1 MGKVNPEAMKDWRDG
16 DVVYAQDYKREREIL
31 RTAINDNFDRLIKR
45 FVVKNASGQTKTTA
59 NLDTALNYLQFQEG
73 ANVILDMDASTA
85 TLKISVSYG
94 SGSVPTAALA
104 DGSVTTVKV
113 ANSAITEIKIANGAV
128 TTNKLADGA
137 VTTEKIADNAVNT
150 AKIANNSVT
159 EQKIAN
165 NAVTSGKIADQ
176 SVTASKLA
184 NNSVTTRA
192 VADRSIT
199 EAKIQQG
206 ALDNRYY
213 TKPETNALLNQKTD
227 VFGDHKGTW
236 QGLRVEDIDP
246 EGFDAARITAIERQL
261 NEDQIRSAELSRGL
275 QVIEADQTTPLQLKK
290 LEGRTV
296 VNLVP
301 TFDSGAWN
309 IPNNA
314 YVDSPNKATLYIV
327 DPSDNSTILL
337 DSVSVKPSTTYTI
350 SMDTNARYY
359 VRDIDNNVP
368 LFSLESSH
376 GQKYKTFTTASN
388 TTRVAI
394 HLSNHILGTGIYTFE
409 NVMLNEGSEPQE
421 YVDGIKNLS
430 GMYIKRYGKNLLPP
444 LYQWEKVYANSVIGD
459 PLKVVEPYK
468 LVHIRETDFVEW
480 LTYRFPVNPGQT
492 YTASVFVEG
501 TEEARLTL
509 NAFDKDDNRILNLSR
524 IGGDYLTVTANI
536 PEGAVYAM
544 VYLYGGTVEKNPVTF
559 YNPML
564 NYGSEPLPFEPQ
576 NNDYLYAD
584 VELASSANGSVAD
597 VLEYRDGRY
606 WKTRWYESVTLN
618 SDWPWF
624 RVNRTLAGYKQVAI
638 SAGNLTPPTVPTV
651 ATVVKYNGLI
661 VPVGPA
667 EAVSE
672 VFGMAKDGYFRLNI
686 PNADSGWGDSYTPT
700 SDEVKAYFNG
710 WYMLE
715 DGKPRSEG
723 YNGTGTKVWYPITR
737 KDASKYPWDSS
748 LAVIGSVP
756 TKISQTAISDGWQ
769 PYKLQYQLAEPIIE
783 DVTDKVEGS
792 ISLHTGDNLV
802 EMGEAVVVREK
813 NTPAF
818 IASQQRWYINNYND
832 SFTDNPLKYRLKE
845 FVKIY
850 RNGVEDLEWQI
861 QNEPNYSYGRSR
873 AFISSESFNQNSIY
887 EVTYIAESWSKSSY
901 IQTVN
906 VEYVTNI
913 TTALDRTIQ
922 KVTDLETRVSEIPK
936 IYAKKHHNPLII
948 TPTLINGWSTSASQP
963 VIYYKDQFGY
973 VYIEGYIYN
982 ANVTDQM
989 AFVLIEGYRPSRP
1002 IFLGSVSADSKGHAV
1017 AQIDPSGIVYI
1028 ELYGGAESTVL
1039 ALRYKVNN

>member
-128 TTNKLADGA
+128 TTNKLANGA
-137 VTTEKIADNAVNT
+137 VTTGKIADNAVNT

-165 NAVTSGKIADQ
+165 NSITSDKIVDQ

-275 QVIEADQTTPLQLKK
+275 QVVETDQTAPLQLKK

-301 TFDSGAWN
+301 TFDSGAWS

-327 DPSDNSTILL
+327 DPSDHSTILL
-337 DSVSVKPSTTYTI
+337 GSVSVKPSTTYTI

-430 GMYIKRYGKNLLPP
+430 GTYIKRYGKNLLPP
-444 LYQWEKVYANSVIGD
+444 LYQWEKVYNNNVIGD

-468 LVHIRETDFVEW
+468 LVHIRETDLAEW

-492 YTASVFVEG
+492 YTVSVFVEG
-501 TEEARLTL
+501 SEEARLVL
-509 NAFDKDDNRILNLSR
+509 NAFDKDDNQILNLSR
-524 IGGDYLTVTANI
+524 IGGDYLTVTAII
-536 PEGAVYAM
+536 PEGAVYAR
-544 VYLYGGTVEKNPVTF
+544 VYLYGGVVEKNPVTF

-576 NNDYLYAD
+576 NNDYIIVD
-584 VELASSANGSVAD
+584 TELMSNPDGSNPET
-597 VLEYRDGRY
+597 LEYRDGRY
-606 WKTRWYESVTLN
+606 WKTKKYERVVLDGSL
-618 SDWPWF
+618 DWEFDTAYPISK
-624 RVNRTLAGYKQVAI
+624 RLLVRNVAKYG
-638 SAGNLTPPTVPTV
+638 SATSTNTGGSL
-651 ATVVKYNGLI
+651 VKYNGKILTGVSTFRDGLGDLYGFTNASGRKDMLI
-661 VPVGPA
+661 T
-667 EAVSE
+667 VS
-672 VFGMAKDGYFRLNI
+672 NT
-686 PNADSGWGDSYTPT
+686 DSGWGDNYTPT
-700 SDEVKAYFNG
+700 PAEIKAYFNG
-710 WYMLE
+710 WRMCKAG
-715 DGKPRSEG
+715 DRTQP
-723 YNGTGTKVWYPITR
+723 YNGSGDKMWY
-737 KDASKYPWDSS
+737 
-748 LAVIGSVP
+748 
-756 TKISQTAISDGWQ
+756 KISVSNSSITPILPTDTYPEWK
-769 PYKLQYQLAEPIIE
+769 PYQMQYTLEKERYE
-783 DVTDKVEGS
+783 DITNSIEGS
-792 ISLHTGDNLV
+792 ITLQEGINV
-802 EMGEAVVVREK
+802 IEVGEGVVVREK
-813 NTPAF
+813 NTPVF
-818 IASQQRWYINNYND
+818 RVSHQRWYINNYND
-832 SFTDNPLKYRLKE
+832 TFTDNPLKHRLKE

-861 QNEPNYSYGRSR
+861 QNAPNLSYGRRR
-873 AFISSESFNQNSIY
+873 AFISSGSFNQNSIY
-887 EVTYIAESWSKSSY
+887 EVTYIAEPWSKSSY

-913 TTALDRTIQ
+913 KTALDRTIQ

-1017 AQIDPSGIVYI
+1017 AQIDPSGRVYI

>member
-213 TKPETNALLNQKTD
+213 TKPETNSLLNQKTD

-246 EGFDAARITAIERQL
+246 EGFNAARITALEKKL
-261 NEDQIRSAELSRGL
+261 NDVDVRDLTITNRLSVIHTDQA
-275 QVIEADQTTPLQLKK
+275 TPLHLNKVK
-290 LEGRTV
+290 GRTV
-296 VNLVP
+296 VNLAP
-301 TFDSGAWN
+301 TFYSVLWRFH
-309 IPNNA
+309 NNVVVNA
-314 YVDSPNKATLYIV
+314 PNKITLNAT
-327 DPSDNSTILL
+327 DNHQE
-337 DSVSVKPSTTYTI
+337 SVLQPIPVKSSTTYTI
-350 SMDTNARYY
+350 SVSTNGRYY
-359 VRDIDNNVP
+359 VRDLTNDTPFFTHTDSDGNR
-368 LFSLESSH
+368 
-376 GQKYKTFTTASN
+376 YMTFTTANN
-388 TTRVAI
+388 TTEVSIR
-394 HLSNHILGTGIYTFE
+394 LSNHTLGEGTYTFE
-409 NVMLNEGSEPQE
+409 NIMLNEGSEPQE

-430 GMYIKRYGKNLLPP
+430 GTYIKRYGKNLLPP

-756 TKISQTAISDGWQ
+756 TEISQTAISDGWQ

-802 EMGEAVVVREK
+802 EMGEAVVVREMS
-813 NTPAF
+813 NPAK
-818 IASQQRWYINNYND
+818 IGTTGYYINAKQDVSTKLSYNTRSIIQVYKNSTIFKSAIIQRYED
-832 SFTDNPLKYRLKE
+832 LDNPYAYGLSRVWIKPE
-845 FVKIY
+845 NFDPNAIY
-850 RNGVEDLEWQI
+850 T
-861 QNEPNYSYGRSR
+861 
-873 AFISSESFNQNSIY
+873 
-887 EVTYIAESWSKSSY
+887 VTYIAEPHTYSASVQAIDVQY
-901 IQTVN
+901 F
-906 VEYVTNI
+906 TNI
-913 TTALDRTIQ
+913 KTAVDRTVQ
-922 KVTDLETRVSEIPK
+922 DVADLTTRVSEIPSKYASK
-936 IYAKKHHNPLII
+936 IQEPWIE
-948 TPTLINGWSTSASQP
+948 PTLLNGWSGVAR
-963 VIYYKDQFGY
+963 YYKDELGT
-973 VYIEGYIYN
+973 VHVTCDLSGGI
-982 ANVTDQM
+982 ANSGVVL
-989 AFVLIEGYRPSRP
+989 FVLPEGYRPDISPSRRFVAFTNTNAP
-1002 IFLGSVSADSKGHAV
+1002 MPDIAFVRVNDDGRVSIASSEFKNPTFAFSISFR
-1017 AQIDPSGIVYI
+1017 A
-1028 ELYGGAESTVL
+1028 
-1039 ALRYKVNN
+1039 R

>member
-45 FVVKNASGQTKTTA
+45 FVVKNASGQTKSTT

-128 TTNKLADGA
+128 TTNKLANGA
-137 VTTEKIADNAVNT
+137 VTTGKIADNAVNT

-165 NAVTSGKIADQ
+165 NSITSDKIVDQ

-275 QVIEADQTTPLQLKK
+275 QVVEVDQTTPLRLKK

-327 DPSDNSTILL
+327 DPSDSSTILL
-337 DSVSVKPSTTYTI
+337 GSVSVKPSTTYTI

-421 YVDGIKNLS
+421 YVAGIKNLS
-430 GMYIKRYGKNLLPP
+430 GTYIKRYGKNLVPP
-444 LYQWEKVYANSVIGD
+444 LAYWQKNGEQHITIHDAYSATIYTQSGASADSVGFKTVVPVIPGERYSLSAKEMSEGGRIRVSKNTSSSFSGGTFINELNGGIEESITFTVPDDTDEIVLSVI
-459 PLKVVEPYK
+459 
-468 LVHIRETDFVEW
+468 RE
-480 LTYRFPVNPGQT
+480 
-492 YTASVFVEG
+492 ASASYAGVIINV
-501 TEEARLTL
+501 
-509 NAFDKDDNRILNLSR
+509 KD
-524 IGGDYLTVTANI
+524 V
-536 PEGAVYAM
+536 
-544 VYLYGGTVEKNPVTF
+544 
-559 YNPML
+559 ML

-576 NNDYLYAD
+576 NDDYIIVD
-584 VELASSANGSVAD
+584 TELMSNPDGSNPET
-597 VLEYRDGRY
+597 LEYRDGRY
-606 WKTRWYESVTLN
+606 WKVRKYNHVILDGNLDWTFSASFTGYKRVSIPASVDLGILN
-618 SDWPWF
+618 SQTVIKYDGSVLKNHPNNNF
-624 RVNRTLAGYKQVAI
+624 TQGDQVIYNPNYNVAKLQLSI
-638 SAGNLTPPTVPTV
+638 SN
-651 ATVVKYNGLI
+651 
-661 VPVGPA
+661 
-667 EAVSE
+667 E
-672 VFGMAKDGYFRLNI
+672 
-686 PNADSGWGDSYTPT
+686 DSGWGDNYTPT
-700 SDEVKAYFNG
+700 PAEIKAYFNG
-710 WYMLE
+710 WRMCKAG
-715 DGKPRSEG
+715 DRTQP
-723 YNGTGTKVWYPITR
+723 YNGSGDKMWYKI
-737 KDASKYPWDSS
+737 SVSNSS
-748 LAVIGSVP
+748 LTPILP
-756 TKISQTAISDGWQ
+756 TDTYPEWKPYQMQYTLETAR
-769 PYKLQYQLAEPIIE
+769 YE
-783 DVTDKVEGS
+783 DITNSIEGS
-792 ISLHTGDNLV
+792 ITLQEGINVIEVGESMVTKEVATLVQTGSADRLDLNR
-802 EMGEAVVVREK
+802 ADYPP
-813 NTPAF
+813 T
-818 IASQQRWYINNYND
+818 
-832 SFTDNPLKYRLKE
+832 LKYRTEKILNIFANGADVTSLFTIVRVEDSSTYGKERAYILKE
-845 FVKIY
+845 FV
-850 RNGVEDLEWQI
+850 D
-861 QNEPNYSYGRSR
+861 QNATYT
-873 AFISSESFNQNSIY
+873 
-887 EVTYIAESWSKSSY
+887 VTYIAEQWDKSPL
-901 IQTVN
+901 VGN
-906 VEYVTNI
+906 VLIEYTTNI
-913 TTALDRTIQ
+913 KTALDKTIQ
-922 KVTDLETRVSEIPK
+922 RVSDVERKVSEIPYLYVSK
-936 IYAKKHHNPLII
+936 FHGGWFHA
-948 TPTLINGWSTSASQP
+948 TLVNGWTGRALYSKDSDGLVHLDIALQGQSAIKDASTTLFILP
-963 VIYYKDQFGY
+963 
-973 VYIEGYIYN
+973 
-982 ANVTDQM
+982 
-989 AFVLIEGYRPSRP
+989 EGYRPSSSIYITCVANHPTFTTKDVVLLNASPTGRVTT
-1002 IFLGSVSADSKGHAV
+1002 LSAVTTDYL
-1017 AQIDPSGIVYI
+1017 SGYFVFR
-1028 ELYGGAESTVL
+1028 AE
-1039 ALRYKVNN
+1039 R